1 MKQVRRDRS
10 YVWGEE
16 KDEGWGGG
24 LKGRGVTV
32 GRKLHLFQNILIV
45 CCLIIAEILSLIHN
59 L

>member
-1 MKQVRRDRS
+1 MKV
-10 YVWGEE
+10 VG
-16 KDEGWGGG
+16 GGGG

>member
-1 MKQVRRDRS
+1 MYGGRRRMKD
-10 YVWGEE
+10 G
-16 KDEGWGGG
+16 GGGGG
-24 LKGRGVTV
+24 LKGREVTV